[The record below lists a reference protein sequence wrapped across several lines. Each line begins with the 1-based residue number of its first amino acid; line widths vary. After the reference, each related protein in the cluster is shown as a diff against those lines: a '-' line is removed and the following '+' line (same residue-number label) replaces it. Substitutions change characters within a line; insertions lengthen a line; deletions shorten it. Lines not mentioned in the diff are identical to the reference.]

1 MISKKDIQRFK
12 KVIGS
17 VEKPVLSVYCNVNP
31 ADPENFGRAW
41 YVRLK
46 NTLKSMDELKI
57 RLKKGKTFYDE
68 LIIFIDQIRVEA
80 RTLALFAWV
89 NDKNELEV
97 EHFELQVE
105 LPVVDVVRGRVEAH
119 FGKPYVLPILYAF
132 DEYGRVGVVHVSS
145 RKWRFYEVFLNE
157 IKEATETFAEITP
170 DEWNEFNE
178 YAQIIESGVLD
189 ERTFRDKLKF
199 KDKQKAKLQTLS
211 HKLYIRLAQ
220 MLEKSIHDLEID
232 RLILMGNDWQVK
244 LFENYLNRH
253 IRELIIGYAPRP
265 SNIENP
271 STKEILER
279 VTPILREAEER
290 EEMQL
295 IADAQSP
302 KGVCGLQNVLEDI
315 QMGRLQV
322 LILPWDLHA
331 KVYKCKDEMI
341 FANPEEAQEHDSSY
355 EEVELKKEV
364 FQLVAQYATRI
375 EFVDG
380 AMKEKLYNELQ
391 GIAGIVRW

>member
-12 KVIGS
+12 KIISS
-17 VEKPVLSVYCNVNP
+17 VDKPVLSVYCNVNP
-31 ADPENFGRAW
+31 ADPDNFGRAW
-41 YVRLK
+41 HGRLK
-46 NTLKSMDELKI
+46 NTLKSMDELKVN
-57 RLKKGKTFYDE
+57 LKKGKTFYDE
-68 LIIFIDQIRVEA
+68 LIVFIDQLIVGA

-105 LPVVDVVRGRVEAH
+105 LPVVDLVRGRVETH

-132 DEYGRVGVVHVSS
+132 DEFYRVGVVHVYGS
-145 RKWRFYEVFLNE
+145 KWRFYEVFLNE
-157 IKEATETFAEITP
+157 IEEITETFAEITP
-170 DEWNEFNE
+170 DEWKEFNE
-178 YAQIIESGVLD
+178 YAQIIESGVLE
-189 ERTFRDKLKF
+189 ERTFNDKLKF
-199 KDKQKAKLQTLS
+199 KDRQKARIQTFS
-211 HKLYIRLAQ
+211 HKLYVRLAQ
-220 MLEKSIHDLEID
+220 MVEKSVLDLELD
-232 RLILMGNDWQVK
+232 RLILMGNDWEVK
-244 LFENYLNRH
+244 LFENHLNRH
-253 IRELIIGYAPRP
+253 IRELIIGYV
-265 SNIENP
+265 SNPLDTENP
-271 STKEILER
+271 SSKDVLER
-279 VTPILREAEER
+279 IAPVLREAEER

-302 KGVCGLQNVLEDI
+302 KGVCGLQNVLEAI
-315 QMGRLQV
+315 QMARLQV

-341 FANPEEAQEHDSSY
+341 FANPEEAQEHDPSY

-364 FQLVAQYATRI
+364 FQLAAQYATRI

-391 GIAGIVRW
+391 GIAGLVRW

>member
-178 YAQIIESGVLD
+178 YVEIIESGVLD
-189 ERTFRDKLKF
+189 GRTFRDKLKF

-232 RLILMGNDWQVK
+232 RLIL
-244 LFENYLNRH
+244 
-253 IRELIIGYAPRP
+253 
-265 SNIENP
+265 
-271 STKEILER
+271 
-279 VTPILREAEER
+279 
-290 EEMQL
+290 
-295 IADAQSP
+295 
-302 KGVCGLQNVLEDI
+302 
-315 QMGRLQV
+315 
-322 LILPWDLHA
+322 
-331 KVYKCKDEMI
+331 
-341 FANPEEAQEHDSSY
+341 
-355 EEVELKKEV
+355 
-364 FQLVAQYATRI
+364 
-375 EFVDG
+375 
-380 AMKEKLYNELQ
+380 
-391 GIAGIVRW
+391 

>member
-12 KVIGS
+12 KIISS
-17 VEKPVLSVYCNVNP
+17 VDKPVLSVYCNVNP
-31 ADPENFGRAW
+31 ADPDNFGRAW
-41 YVRLK
+41 YGRLK
-46 NTLKSMDELKI
+46 NTLKSMDELKVK
-57 RLKKGKTFYDE
+57 LKKGKTFYDE
-68 LIIFIDQIRVEA
+68 LIVFIDQLIVGA

-105 LPVVDVVRGRVEAH
+105 LPVVDLVRGRVETH

-132 DEYGRVGVVHVSS
+132 DEFYRVGVVHVYGS
-145 RKWRFYEVFLNE
+145 KWRFYEVFLNE

-364 FQLVAQYATRI
+364 FYIAADYATRI

-380 AMKEKLYNELQ
+380 SAEKILYEELE
-391 GIAGIVRW
+391 GIAGIMRW

>member
-12 KVIGS
+12 KIISS
-17 VEKPVLSVYCNVNP
+17 VDKPVLSVYCNVNP
-31 ADPENFGRAW
+31 ADPDNFGRAW
-41 YVRLK
+41 YGRLK
-46 NTLKSMDELKI
+46 NTLKSMDELKVK
-57 RLKKGKTFYDE
+57 LKKGKTFYDE
-68 LIIFIDQIRVEA
+68 LIVFIDQLIVGA

-105 LPVVDVVRGRVEAH
+105 LPVVDLVRGRVETH

-132 DEYGRVGVVHVSS
+132 DEFYRVGVVHVYGS
-145 RKWRFYEVFLNE
+145 KWRFYEVFLNE

-302 KGVCGLQNVLEDI
+302 KGVCGLQNVLEAI

-364 FQLVAQYATRI
+364 FQLAAQYATRI

>member
-12 KVIGS
+12 KIISS
-17 VEKPVLSVYCNVNP
+17 VDKPVLSVYCNVNP
-31 ADPENFGRAW
+31 ADPDNFGRAW
-41 YVRLK
+41 HGRLK
-46 NTLKSMDELKI
+46 NTLKSMDELKVN
-57 RLKKGKTFYDE
+57 LKKGKTFYDE
-68 LIIFIDQIRVEA
+68 LIVFIDQLIVGA

-105 LPVVDVVRGRVEAH
+105 LPVVDLVRGRVETH

-132 DEYGRVGVVHVSS
+132 DEFYRVGVVHVYGS
-145 RKWRFYEVFLNE
+145 KWRFYEVFLNE
-157 IKEATETFAEITP
+157 IEEITETFAEITP
-170 DEWNEFNE
+170 DEWKEFNE
-178 YAQIIESGVLD
+178 YAQIIESGVLE
-189 ERTFRDKLKF
+189 ERTFNDKLKF
-199 KDKQKAKLQTLS
+199 KDRQKARIQTFS
-211 HKLYIRLAQ
+211 HKLYVRLAQ
-220 MLEKSIHDLEID
+220 MVEKSVLDLELD
-232 RLILMGNDWQVK
+232 RLILMGNDWEVK
-244 LFENYLNRH
+244 LFENHLNRH
-253 IRELIIGYAPRP
+253 IRELIIGYV
-265 SNIENP
+265 SNPLDTENP
-271 STKEILER
+271 SSKDVLER
-279 VTPILREAEER
+279 IAPVLREAEER

-302 KGVCGLQNVLEDI
+302 KGVCGLQNVLEAI
-315 QMGRLQV
+315 QMARLQV

-341 FANPEEAQEHDSSY
+341 FANPEEAQEHDPSY

-364 FQLVAQYATRI
+364 FQLAAQYATRI

>member
-12 KVIGS
+12 KIISS
-17 VEKPVLSVYCNVNP
+17 VDKPVLSVYCNVNP
-31 ADPENFGRAW
+31 ADPDNFGRAW
-41 YVRLK
+41 HGRLK
-46 NTLKSMDELKI
+46 NTLKSMDELKVN
-57 RLKKGKTFYDE
+57 LKKGKTFYDE
-68 LIIFIDQIRVEA
+68 LIVFIDQLIVGA

-105 LPVVDVVRGRVEAH
+105 LPVVDLVRGRVETH

-132 DEYGRVGVVHVSS
+132 DEFYRVGVVHVYGS
-145 RKWRFYEVFLNE
+145 KWRFYEVFLNE
-157 IKEATETFAEITP
+157 IEEITETFAEITP
-170 DEWNEFNE
+170 DEWKEFNE
-178 YAQIIESGVLD
+178 YAQIIESGVLE
-189 ERTFRDKLKF
+189 ERTFNDKLKF
-199 KDKQKAKLQTLS
+199 KDRQKARIQTFS
-211 HKLYIRLAQ
+211 HKLYVRLAQ
-220 MLEKSIHDLEID
+220 MVEKSVLDLELD
-232 RLILMGNDWQVK
+232 RLILMGNDWEVK
-244 LFENYLNRH
+244 LFENHLNRH
-253 IRELIIGYAPRP
+253 IRELIIGYV
-265 SNIENP
+265 SNPLDTENP
-271 STKEILER
+271 SSKDVLER
-279 VTPILREAEER
+279 IAPVLREAEER

-302 KGVCGLQNVLEDI
+302 KGVCGLQNVLEAI
-315 QMGRLQV
+315 QMARLQV

-341 FANPEEAQEHDSSY
+341 FANLAEAQEHDPSY

-364 FQLVAQYATRI
+364 FLLAAQYATRI

>member
-12 KVIGS
+12 KIISS
-17 VEKPVLSVYCNVNP
+17 VDKPVLSVYCNVNP
-31 ADPENFGRAW
+31 ADPDNFGRAW
-41 YVRLK
+41 YGRLK
-46 NTLKSMDELKI
+46 NTLKSMDELKVK
-57 RLKKGKTFYDE
+57 LKKGKTFYDE
-68 LIIFIDQIRVEA
+68 LIVFIDQLIVGA

-105 LPVVDVVRGRVEAH
+105 LPVVDLVRGRVETH

-132 DEYGRVGVVHVSS
+132 DEFYRVGVVHVYGS
-145 RKWRFYEVFLNE
+145 KWRFYEVFLNE
-157 IKEATETFAEITP
+157 IEEITETFAEITP
-170 DEWNEFNE
+170 DEWKEFNE
-178 YAQIIESGVLD
+178 YAQIIESGVLE
-189 ERTFRDKLKF
+189 ERTFNDKLKF
-199 KDKQKAKLQTLS
+199 KDRQKARIQTFS
-211 HKLYIRLAQ
+211 HKLYVRLAQ
-220 MLEKSIHDLEID
+220 MVEKSVLDLELD
-232 RLILMGNDWQVK
+232 RLILMGNDWEVK
-244 LFENYLNRH
+244 LFENHLNRH
-253 IRELIIGYAPRP
+253 IRELIIGYV
-265 SNIENP
+265 SNPLDTENP
-271 STKEILER
+271 SSKDVLER
-279 VTPILREAEER
+279 IAPVLREAEQR

-302 KGVCGLQNVLEDI
+302 KGVCGLQNVLEAI
-315 QMGRLQV
+315 QMARLQV

-341 FANPEEAQEHDSSY
+341 FANPEEAQEHDPSY

-364 FQLVAQYATRI
+364 FQLAAQYATRI

>member
-12 KVIGS
+12 KIISG

-31 ADPENFGRAW
+31 ADPENFGGAW

-105 LPVVDVVRGRVEAH
+105 LPVVDVVKGRVEAH

-132 DEYGRVGVVHVSS
+132 DEFGRVGVVHVSS

-157 IKEATETFAEITP
+157 IKESTETFAEITP

-178 YAQIIESGVLD
+178 YVEIIESGVLG
-189 ERTFRDKLKF
+189 ERTFRDRLKF

-220 MLEKSIHDLEID
+220 MLEKSVHDLEID

-244 LFENYLNRH
+244 LFENYLNKH
-253 IRELIIGYAPRP
+253 IRELIVGYAPRP
-265 SNIENP
+265 SDAENP

-279 VTPILREAEER
+279 VTPIIREAEER
-290 EEMQL
+290 EEKQL
-295 IADAQSP
+295 IEKAKSP
-302 KGVCGLQNVLEDI
+302 IGVYGLQNVLDAL

-331 KVYKCKDEMI
+331 RVYKCKDGMI
-341 FANPEEAQEHDSSY
+341 FATREEALEYDSSY

-364 FQLVAQYATRI
+364 FYIAADYATRI

-380 AMKEKLYNELQ
+380 SAEEILYKELE
-391 GIAGIVRW
+391 GIAGIMRW

>member
-178 YAQIIESGVLD
+178 YVEIIESGVLD

-253 IRELIIGYAPRP
+253 IRELIIGYAPRL

-279 VTPILREAEER
+279 VTPILRKAEER

>member
-12 KVIGS
+12 KIISS
-17 VEKPVLSVYCNVNP
+17 VDKPVLSVYCNVNP
-31 ADPENFGRAW
+31 ADPDNFGRAW
-41 YVRLK
+41 HGRLK
-46 NTLKSMDELKI
+46 NTLKSMDELKVN
-57 RLKKGKTFYDE
+57 LKKGKTFYDE
-68 LIIFIDQIRVEA
+68 LIVFIDQLIVGA

-105 LPVVDVVRGRVEAH
+105 LPVVDLVRGRVETH

-132 DEYGRVGVVHVSS
+132 DEFYRVGVVHVYGS
-145 RKWRFYEVFLNE
+145 KWRFYEVFLNE
-157 IKEATETFAEITP
+157 IEEITETFAEITP
-170 DEWNEFNE
+170 DEWKEFNE
-178 YAQIIESGVLD
+178 YAQIIESGVLE
-189 ERTFRDKLKF
+189 ERTFNDKLKF
-199 KDKQKAKLQTLS
+199 KDRQKARIQTFS
-211 HKLYIRLAQ
+211 HKLYVRLAQ
-220 MLEKSIHDLEID
+220 MVEKSVLDLGLD
-232 RLILMGNDWQVK
+232 RLILMGNDWEVK
-244 LFENYLNRH
+244 LFENHLNRH
-253 IRELIIGYAPRP
+253 IRELIIGYV
-265 SNIENP
+265 SNPLDTENP
-271 STKEILER
+271 SSKDVLER
-279 VTPILREAEER
+279 IAPVLREAEER

-302 KGVCGLQNVLEDI
+302 KGVCGLQNVLEAI
-315 QMGRLQV
+315 QMARLQV

-341 FANPEEAQEHDSSY
+341 FANLAEAQEHDPSY

-364 FQLVAQYATRI
+364 FLLAAQYATRI

>member
-12 KVIGS
+12 KIISS
-17 VEKPVLSVYCNVNP
+17 VDKPVLSVYCNVNP
-31 ADPENFGRAW
+31 ADPDNFGRAW
-41 YVRLK
+41 YGRLK
-46 NTLKSMDELKI
+46 NTLKSMDELKVK
-57 RLKKGKTFYDE
+57 LKKGKTFYDE
-68 LIIFIDQIRVEA
+68 LIVFIDQLIVGA

-105 LPVVDVVRGRVEAH
+105 LPVVDLVRGRVETH

-132 DEYGRVGVVHVSS
+132 DEFYRVGVVHVYGS
-145 RKWRFYEVFLNE
+145 KWRFYEVFLNE

-279 VTPILREAEER
+279 VTPILRKAEER

-302 KGVCGLQNVLEDI
+302 KGVCGLQNVLEAI

-364 FQLVAQYATRI
+364 FQLAAQYATRI

>member
-12 KVIGS
+12 KIISS
-17 VEKPVLSVYCNVNP
+17 VDKPVLSVYCNVNP
-31 ADPENFGRAW
+31 ADPDNFGRAW
-41 YVRLK
+41 YGRLK
-46 NTLKSMDELKI
+46 NTLKSMDELKVK
-57 RLKKGKTFYDE
+57 LKKGKTFYDE
-68 LIIFIDQIRVEA
+68 LIVFIDQLIVGA

-105 LPVVDVVRGRVEAH
+105 LPVVDLVRGRVETH

-132 DEYGRVGVVHVSS
+132 DEFYRVGVVHVYGS
-145 RKWRFYEVFLNE
+145 KWRFYEVFLNE

-253 IRELIIGYAPRP
+253 IRELIIGYAPRL

-279 VTPILREAEER
+279 VTPILRKAEER

-341 FANPEEAQEHDSSY
+341 FANPEEALEYDSSY

-364 FQLVAQYATRI
+364 FYIAADYATRI

-380 AMKEKLYNELQ
+380 SAEKILYEELE
-391 GIAGIVRW
+391 GIAGIMRW

>member
-12 KVIGS
+12 KIISS
-17 VEKPVLSVYCNVNP
+17 VDKPVLSVYCNVNP
-31 ADPENFGRAW
+31 ADPDNFGRAW
-41 YVRLK
+41 YGRLK
-46 NTLKSMDELKI
+46 NTLKSMDELKVN
-57 RLKKGKTFYDE
+57 LKKGKTFYDE
-68 LIIFIDQIRVEA
+68 LIVFIDQLIVGA

-105 LPVVDVVRGRVEAH
+105 LPVVDLVRGRVETH

-132 DEYGRVGVVHVSS
+132 DEFYRVGVVHVYGS
-145 RKWRFYEVFLNE
+145 KWRFYEVFLNE
-157 IKEATETFAEITP
+157 IEEITETFAEITP
-170 DEWNEFNE
+170 DEWKEFNE
-178 YAQIIESGVLD
+178 YAQIIESGVLE
-189 ERTFRDKLKF
+189 ERTFNDKLKF
-199 KDKQKAKLQTLS
+199 KDRQKARIQTFS
-211 HKLYIRLAQ
+211 HKLYVRLAQ
-220 MLEKSIHDLEID
+220 MVEKSVLDLELD
-232 RLILMGNDWQVK
+232 RLILMGNDWEVK
-244 LFENYLNRH
+244 LFENHLNRH
-253 IRELIIGYAPRP
+253 IRELIIGYV
-265 SNIENP
+265 SNPLDTENP
-271 STKEILER
+271 SSKDVLER
-279 VTPILREAEER
+279 IAPVLREAEER

-302 KGVCGLQNVLEDI
+302 KGVCGLQNVLEAI
-315 QMGRLQV
+315 QMARLQV

-341 FANPEEAQEHDSSY
+341 FANPEEAQEHDPSY

-364 FQLVAQYATRI
+364 FQLAAQYATRI

>member
-12 KVIGS
+12 KIISS
-17 VEKPVLSVYCNVNP
+17 VDKPVLSVYCNVNP
-31 ADPENFGRAW
+31 ADPDNFGRAW
-41 YVRLK
+41 YGRLK
-46 NTLKSMDELKI
+46 NTLKSMDELKVK
-57 RLKKGKTFYDE
+57 LKKGKTFYDE
-68 LIIFIDQIRVEA
+68 LIVFIDQLIVGA

-105 LPVVDVVRGRVEAH
+105 LPVVDLVRGRVETH

-132 DEYGRVGVVHVSS
+132 DEFYRVGVVHVYGS
-145 RKWRFYEVFLNE
+145 KWRFYEVFLNE

-178 YAQIIESGVLD
+178 YVEIIESGVLD

-302 KGVCGLQNVLEDI
+302 KGVCGLQNVLEAI

-364 FQLVAQYATRI
+364 FQLAAQYATRI

>member
-253 IRELIIGYAPRP
+253 IRELIIGYAPRL

-279 VTPILREAEER
+279 VTPILRKAEER

>member
-12 KVIGS
+12 KIISS
-17 VEKPVLSVYCNVNP
+17 VDKPVLSVYCNVNP
-31 ADPENFGRAW
+31 ADPDNFGRAW
-41 YVRLK
+41 HGRLK
-46 NTLKSMDELKI
+46 NTLKSMDELKVN
-57 RLKKGKTFYDE
+57 LKKGKTFYDE
-68 LIIFIDQIRVEA
+68 LIVFIDQLIVGA

-105 LPVVDVVRGRVEAH
+105 LPVVDLVRGRVETH

-132 DEYGRVGVVHVSS
+132 DEFYRVGVVHVYGS
-145 RKWRFYEVFLNE
+145 KWRFYEAFLNE
-157 IKEATETFAEITP
+157 IEEITETFAEITP
-170 DEWNEFNE
+170 DEWKEFNE
-178 YAQIIESGVLD
+178 YAQIIESGVLE
-189 ERTFRDKLKF
+189 ERTFNDKLKF
-199 KDKQKAKLQTLS
+199 KDRQKARIQTFS
-211 HKLYIRLAQ
+211 HKLYVRLAQ
-220 MLEKSIHDLEID
+220 MVEKSVLDLGLD
-232 RLILMGNDWQVK
+232 RLILMGNDWEVK
-244 LFENYLNRH
+244 LFENHLNRH
-253 IRELIIGYAPRP
+253 IRELIIGYV
-265 SNIENP
+265 SNPLDTENP
-271 STKEILER
+271 SSKDVLER
-279 VTPILREAEER
+279 IAPVLREAEER

-302 KGVCGLQNVLEDI
+302 KGVCGLQNVLEAI
-315 QMGRLQV
+315 QMARLQV

-341 FANPEEAQEHDSSY
+341 FANPEEAQELDPSY

-364 FQLVAQYATRI
+364 FLLAAQYATRI

>member
-12 KVIGS
+12 KIISS
-17 VEKPVLSVYCNVNP
+17 VDKPVLSVYCNVNP
-31 ADPENFGRAW
+31 ADPDNFGRAW
-41 YVRLK
+41 YGRLK
-46 NTLKSMDELKI
+46 NTLKSMDELKVK
-57 RLKKGKTFYDE
+57 LKKGKTFYDE
-68 LIIFIDQIRVEA
+68 LIVFIDQLIVGA

-105 LPVVDVVRGRVEAH
+105 LPVVDLVRGRVETH

-132 DEYGRVGVVHVSS
+132 DEFYRVGVVHVYGS
-145 RKWRFYEVFLNE
+145 KWRFYEVFLNE
-157 IKEATETFAEITP
+157 IEEITETFAEITP
-170 DEWNEFNE
+170 DEWKEFNE
-178 YAQIIESGVLD
+178 YAQIIESGVLE
-189 ERTFRDKLKF
+189 ERTFNDKLKF
-199 KDKQKAKLQTLS
+199 KDRQKARIQTFS
-211 HKLYIRLAQ
+211 HKLYVRLAQ
-220 MLEKSIHDLEID
+220 MVEKSVLDLELD
-232 RLILMGNDWQVK
+232 RLILMGNDWEVK
-244 LFENYLNRH
+244 LFENHLNRH
-253 IRELIIGYAPRP
+253 IRELIIGYV
-265 SNIENP
+265 SNPLDTENP
-271 STKEILER
+271 SSKDVLER
-279 VTPILREAEER
+279 IAPVLREAEER

-302 KGVCGLQNVLEDI
+302 KGVCGLQNVLEAI
-315 QMGRLQV
+315 QMARLQV

-341 FANPEEAQEHDSSY
+341 FANPEEAQEHDPSY

-364 FQLVAQYATRI
+364 FQLAAQYATRI

>member
-12 KVIGS
+12 KIISS
-17 VEKPVLSVYCNVNP
+17 VDKPVLSVYCNVNP
-31 ADPENFGRAW
+31 ADPDNFGRAW
-41 YVRLK
+41 HGRLK
-46 NTLKSMDELKI
+46 NTLKSMDELKVN
-57 RLKKGKTFYDE
+57 LKKGKTFYDE
-68 LIIFIDQIRVEA
+68 LIVFIDQLIVGA

-105 LPVVDVVRGRVEAH
+105 LPVVDLVRGRVETH

-132 DEYGRVGVVHVSS
+132 DEFYRVGVVHVYGS
-145 RKWRFYEVFLNE
+145 KWRFYEAFLNE
-157 IKEATETFAEITP
+157 IEEITETFAEITP
-170 DEWNEFNE
+170 DEWKEFNE
-178 YAQIIESGVLD
+178 YAQIIESGVLE
-189 ERTFRDKLKF
+189 ERTFNDKLKF
-199 KDKQKAKLQTLS
+199 KDRQKARIQTFS
-211 HKLYIRLAQ
+211 HKLYVRLAQ
-220 MLEKSIHDLEID
+220 MVEKSVLDLGLD
-232 RLILMGNDWQVK
+232 RLILMGNDWEVK
-244 LFENYLNRH
+244 LFENHLNRH
-253 IRELIIGYAPRP
+253 IRELIIGYV
-265 SNIENP
+265 SNPLDTENP
-271 STKEILER
+271 SSKDVLER
-279 VTPILREAEER
+279 IAPVLREAEER

-302 KGVCGLQNVLEDI
+302 KGVCGLQNVLEAI
-315 QMGRLQV
+315 QMARLQV

-341 FANPEEAQEHDSSY
+341 FANPEEAQEHDPSY

-364 FQLVAQYATRI
+364 FLLAAQYATRI